1 MIITISV
8 VATCVILIVLNVYL
22 VIKDYFD
29 KKHIENFMSRR
40 VKRISDDMFYMD
52 QELTVLK
59 RNVDALRVDI
69 VKLTSNPR
77 DIVNV
82 TDIESRLT
90 ELESKTEL
98 ALMSVN
104 TIQNGFLQNLD
115 AQVEEV

>member
-69 VKLTSNPR
+69 VRLTSNPR
-77 DIVNV
+77 DIVDLSMINNEI
-82 TDIESRLT
+82 TT
-90 ELESKTEL
+90 LESKVDL
-98 ALMSVN
+98 ASLSIK
-104 TIQNGFLQNLD
+104 TIQDNFL
-115 AQVEEV
+115 

>member
-29 KKHIENFMSRR
+29 KKHIDNFMSRR

-69 VKLTSNPR
+69 VRLTSNPQ
-77 DIVNV
+77 DIVDLSMINNEI
-82 TDIESRLT
+82 TT
-90 ELESKTEL
+90 LESKVDEDD
-98 ALMSVN
+98 VYR
-104 TIQNGFLQNLD
+104 
-115 AQVEEV
+115 

>member
-29 KKHIENFMSRR
+29 KQNIENFMSRR

-52 QELTVLK
+52 QELTILK

-69 VKLTSNPR
+69 VKLTSNPQ
-77 DIVNV
+77 DIVDLSMINNEI
-82 TDIESRLT
+82 TT
-90 ELESKTEL
+90 LESKVDL
-98 ALMSVN
+98 ALMSIK
-104 TIQNGFLQNLD
+104 TIQDNFL
-115 AQVEEV
+115 